1 MIVFSSN
8 WREQWTSQ
16 CSTSVKVTIFWISF
30 KIASGI
36 GARRSFLFISITN
49 FFSWNRIKKRIQQNS
64 IFICKFIIKMKNFP
78 SNWREFWLTSAND
91 ASYAWSSSFNAV
103 LVKDKYHLSFKK
115 ILNITKFEI
124 YLYIQKQNVKKYKW
138 VFKKQ
143 GERFDF
149 RGLLILT

>member
-1 MIVFSSN
+1 MD
-8 WREQWTSQ
+8 
-16 CSTSVKVTIFWISF
+16 
-30 KIASGI
+30 
-36 GARRSFLFISITN
+36 
-49 FFSWNRIKKRIQQNS
+49 FF
-64 IFICKFIIKMKNFP
+64 
-78 SNWREFWLTSAND
+78 E
-91 ASYAWSSSFNAV
+91 
-103 LVKDKYHLSFKK
+103 DKYHLSFKK